1 MALTANTLVDPF
13 ELRPPWPPW
22 LPWLPWPIF
31 FGLTLGTS
39 GTRSLSDPS
48 YVNSGFAFPLW
59 SFSCRDCPKG
69 IDFSSAVHC
78 DICEQKKK
86 HSSCNSL
93 LCICFKSFSMFQH
106 TSYLLH
112 LVAKMSLCFYCF
124 SQVACCTDLF
134 ECLST

>member
-78 DICEQKKK
+78 DICEQKKNTV
-86 HSSCNSL
+86 HA
-93 LCICFKSFSMFQH
+93 IHCFAFVLRVS
-106 TSYLLH
+106 
-112 LVAKMSLCFYCF
+112 ACF
-124 SQVACCTDLF
+124 STQATCCILLRRCHFAFTASVKLHAARI
-134 ECLST
+134 SSNA